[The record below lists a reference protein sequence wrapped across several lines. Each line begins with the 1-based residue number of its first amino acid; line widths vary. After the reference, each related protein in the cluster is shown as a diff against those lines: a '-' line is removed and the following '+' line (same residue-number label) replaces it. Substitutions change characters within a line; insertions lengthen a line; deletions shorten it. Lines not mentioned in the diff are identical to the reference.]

1 MKRKSLALALAAV
14 LCVSSLTAC
23 GSSGNDSKKDTADK
37 GTEAGTESGSE
48 TKQVEKEKIEVPDEP
63 TKGGTLT
70 VSLSSSPRNLDP
82 AKYTGSYEGQVI
94 NNVCD
99 RVVEYNKDLSEIV
112 PSLAESW
119 TVSDD
124 GLTYVFKI
132 RQGVKFQKGEY
143 QDGREM
149 TAEDIAY
156 SLNRSAKDSSLNR
169 LDMLE
174 NAEVT
179 GDWEVTCTLAEPNA
193 AFLTALTDAGNSVV
207 PKEEVEGWGDDFG
220 AHLVGTGPFAM
231 ESFELDQQS
240 VLVKNPDYWV
250 AEPNL
255 DKLVFKV
262 ITDSNQ
268 AANALKTGEIDIA
281 SSITGEAVQSV
292 RDDSKLQLMEMP
304 GLHVAYIYFNQVN
317 GPTADK
323 KVREAL
329 IKAINVEEMTAS
341 IYQYGEAVPAKLSLP
356 PGSWGYDASCEEL
369 VPDYDPEGA
378 KKLLAE
384 AGYPDGFECDLY
396 ISNTALR
403 EKMATLVQAYL
414 KTNLNVTVNINKSE
428 WGTFSESASSGNA
441 DMYGMSWTWYP
452 DPYFF
457 LNKLFSSKE
466 IGALGNGQGFSN
478 PEVDQLLDDALK
490 ATDQNERADMYKK
503 ALRIVT
509 EELPGIFYSN
519 ENVIHGLNPEVQ
531 DFVQKADNQMFFV
544 TPWTNVWKVQ

>member
-1 MKRKSLALALAAV
+1 M
-14 LCVSSLTAC
+14 
-23 GSSGNDSKKDTADK
+23 
-37 GTEAGTESGSE
+37 
-48 TKQVEKEKIEVPDEP
+48 
-63 TKGGTLT
+63 
-70 VSLSSSPRNLDP
+70 
-82 AKYTGSYEGQVI
+82 I